1 MNCPRLG
8 THWKRLKRGFLKVM
22 NDKVEEMEE
31 KLDKLTDKK
40 PVLIPLVVLENAMA
54 RAERREKHHF
64 ILFVTILICMIVS
77 NLTWACY
84 SINIERKEISSI
96 MVEDNMSNMQN
107 QIN

>member
-1 MNCPRLG
+1 MNN
-8 THWKRLKRGFLKVM
+8 KA
-22 NDKVEEMEE
+22 EEMDE

-64 ILFVTILICMIVS
+64 ILFITILICVIIS

-84 SINIERKEISSI
+84 SINIEREEISSVMI
-96 MVEDNMSNMQN
+96 EDNKKTVEDRGVRE
-107 QIN
+107 I

>member
-1 MNCPRLG
+1 MN
-8 THWKRLKRGFLKVM
+8 
-22 NDKVEEMEE
+22 NKVEEMEE

-64 ILFVTILICMIVS
+64 ILFITILICVIIS

-84 SINIERKEISSI
+84 SINIEREEISSVMI
-96 MVEDNMSNMQN
+96 EDNKKAVEDRRVKE
-107 QIN
+107 I

>member
-1 MNCPRLG
+1 MMN
-8 THWKRLKRGFLKVM
+8 
-22 NDKVEEMEE
+22 NKVEEMEE

-64 ILFVTILICMIVS
+64 ILFITILICVIIS

-84 SINIERKEISSI
+84 SINIEREEISSVMI
-96 MVEDNMSNMQN
+96 EDNKKTVEDRGVRE
-107 QIN
+107 I